1 MDRYYRKVPLNQLE
15 QFKRFRKEHPLKK
28 MVING
33 VDWEYLTAGE
43 LSGEPLLILPGAL
56 STAESAWRTIIDL
69 ESLHYRLFIPS
80 YPAKLDNMSAL
91 ADGLAQILIRHGIHS
106 TYVLGGSYG
115 GMLAQVFTHQHP
127 DMVSKL
133 VLSHT
138 YPPEKRRAHSVAP
151 ALRLFRALPMFMVK
165 KMLRDRMT
173 GVLPSKPSPELLLIA
188 AQIRETVDTH
198 FTRQAAMNTYLR
210 MMDFDRMEYSPA
222 DLTDWNG
229 KTLILLAEDDPT
241 TPNSLRK
248 ELIALYPGAKVNLFK
263 GGEQTTGIL
272 DSSEYTKMVEEFLD
286 QNEIVSASE

>member
-1 MDRYYRKVPLNQLE
+1 MDRYYRKVPPKQLE
-15 QFKRFRKEHPLKK
+15 KFKRFRQEHPLKK
-28 MVING
+28 MVINE

-56 STAESAWRTIIDL
+56 STAESAWRPVIEL

-80 YPAKLDNMSAL
+80 YPAMLDNMREL
-91 ADGLAQILIRHGIHS
+91 ADGLLQIFIRHGIHS

-138 YPPEKRRAHSVAP
+138 YPPEKRRAQSVAP

-173 GVLPSKPSPELLLIA
+173 GVLPSKPSPELSLIA

-210 MMDFDRMEYSPA
+210 MMDFDGMEYSPA
-222 DLTDWNG
+222 DLADWNG
-229 KTLILLAEDDPT
+229 TTLIMLAEDDPT
-241 TPNSLRK
+241 TPESLRQ
-248 ELIALYPGAKVNLFK
+248 ELIALYPGAQVHLFK
-263 GGEQTTGIL
+263 GGEQTMGIL
-272 DSSEYTKMVEEFLD
+272 DSSEYIKMVEEFLD
-286 QNEIVSASE
+286 QKT